1 MARLTRA
8 ELYWRSVLFHR
19 LADHDDRPS
28 EDKIVVLRNVTW
40 ADYQRVLE
48 MRGDHSAPRIAF
60 LQGDLEIMTPSQPHE
75 SLKSRIGQLVEVWCL
90 EHAIEFNTY
99 GSWTLED
106 KDVER
111 GAEPDECYVF
121 GDLRE
126 TRRPD
131 LAIEVV
137 WTSGGLDKLDIYRKL
152 GVHEVWFWRRGH
164 LTVHALRG
172 DTYQDIPS
180 SEILPGIDLVDLAA
194 HLDRPTASQAIR
206 EYRARV
212 QQRR

>member
-1 MARLTRA
+1 MFPERL
-8 ELYWRSVLFHR
+8 S
-19 LADHDDRPS
+19 DHDDRAT
-28 EDKIVVLRNVTW
+28 EDKIVLLREATW

-48 MRGDHSAPRIAF
+48 IRGDHSTPRIAY
-60 LQGDLEIMTPSQPHE
+60 LEGVLEIMAPSQPHE

-99 GSWTLED
+99 GSWTLEN
-106 KDVER
+106 KDERR

-121 GDLRE
+121 GEYRE
-126 TRRPD
+126 TARPD

-137 WTSGGLDKLDIYRKL
+137 WTSGGVDKLDIYRKL
-152 GVHEVWFWRRGH
+152 GVREVWFWRRGR

-172 DTYQDIPS
+172 DGYQEIS
-180 SEILPGIDLVDLAA
+180 ASEILPGIDLTELAA

-206 EYRARV
+206 EYRARI
-212 QQRR
+212 QQPR